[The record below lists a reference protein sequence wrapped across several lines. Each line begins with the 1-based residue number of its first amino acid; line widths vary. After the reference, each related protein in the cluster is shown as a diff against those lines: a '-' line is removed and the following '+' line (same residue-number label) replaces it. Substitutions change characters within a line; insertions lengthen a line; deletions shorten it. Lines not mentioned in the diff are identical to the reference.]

1 MKRVMVHLVMV
12 CVVFLLFSCMG
23 TTPGPSEPTNYTID
37 GTVKLWDGSPLADVT
52 IIAGQATTTT
62 DQNGNWRIEGLTGTV
77 VVRAE
82 KDGYYIVV
90 DGTNYY
96 TSIEASNERTINFTA
111 YHDVNDRFGGGT
123 GTQDDPYIIVNV
135 WQLNR
140 VRDYLHGHY
149 RQIRDLDL
157 NDLIGA
163 NNGSSDPTH
172 NWDPI
177 GLTGSSYNSFVGS
190 YDGSGFSIK
199 NMIIYTGS
207 IGGAGMFMELNGATL
222 KNIVVENSII
232 ITNNE
237 CRSVGVIAA
246 VAINSTIDNVNVYN
260 SQFEFRRTSYFV
272 GALIGQSARS
282 IYTDCSAVGINVQLA
297 GREYDVIRYAG
308 GFVGVANNS
317 STFENCSVEAT
328 VTGTFWKV
336 GGFAGSSFS
345 SIFKN
350 CDSKAKLKGKLTTP
364 ACMGGFVGDIGS
376 SVFQDCH
383 VLFGSSIELLDSQSD
398 NSYIGGFV
406 GKAEHESTA
415 PDMIEFKGCSVDI
428 TIEGS
433 VTIGASYLG
442 GFAGKVHY
450 CSVEDCDVETTLR
463 FAGNNITYAGGFA
476 GYSVVSSFSGC
487 DVSDATLSV
496 DNCTQVGGFAGDA
509 RDSDFTN
516 CTFDG
521 QLIIEP
527 VGGNGYVAGF
537 VAYALAQSENRYLSS
552 CTVHSG
558 SSITLTATPTTTQYI
573 GGLIGYGSGQSD
585 SIKLIVS
592 NNHVRISL
600 DAPESQNIQSDPLIA
615 QNDGNV
621 VLDQNDAQWEQ

>member
-23 TTPGPSEPTNYTID
+23 TTPGPSEPTSYTIQ
-37 GTVKLWDGSPLADVT
+37 GVVKKWNGEPLQGVT
-52 IIAGQATTTT
+52 ISAGGVSTTS
-62 DQNGNWRIEGLTGTV
+62 DSQGRWSISGLSGTV
-77 VVRAE
+77 VVSAQLQN
-82 KDGYYIVV
+82 YYIVV
-90 DGTNYY
+90 NGTHYA
-96 TSIEASNERTINFTA
+96 TSTQTSDAKQINFTA
-111 YHDVNDRFGGGT
+111 YDDVNDKFGGGT

-135 WQLNR
+135 RQLNR
-140 VRDYLHGHY
+140 VRDDLQAHY

-157 NDLIGA
+157 NDLRLLED
-163 NNGSSDPTH
+163 NGSSDPTP
-172 NWDPI
+172 NWYPI
-177 GLTGSSYNSFVGS
+177 GLIESSSYLGFLGS

-199 NMIIYTGS
+199 NMIIYTGFFD
-207 IGGAGMFMELNGATL
+207 GAGMFMHLSGATL

-237 CRSVGVIAA
+237 CTHVGVIASRA
-246 VAINSTIDNVNVYN
+246 VNSTIDNVHVYN
-260 SQFEFRRTSYFV
+260 SQFDFRRTSYFV
-272 GALIGQSARS
+272 GALIGWSSAS
-282 IYTDCSAVGINVQLA
+282 TITDCSAVGINVKLA
-297 GREYDVIRYAG
+297 GREYDVIRSAG
-308 GFVGVANNS
+308 GFVGVTHYS

-328 VTGTFWKV
+328 VTGTFWSV
-336 GGFAGSSFS
+336 GGFAGSSYL

-350 CDSKAKLKGKLTTP
+350 CDSKVKLKGKLMAR
-364 ACMGGFVGDIGS
+364 ACMGGFVGDVRS

-398 NSYIGGFV
+398 NNYIGGFV
-406 GKAEHESTA
+406 GKAEDTA
-415 PDMIEFKGCSVDI
+415 PDMVEFKQCSVDI

-433 VTIGASYLG
+433 VTNGASYLG
-442 GFAGKVHY
+442 GFAGKVFN
-450 CSVEDCDVETTLR
+450 CSVKDCDVETTLR

-476 GYSVVSSFSGC
+476 GYSAGSSFSGC

-496 DNCTQVGGFAGDA
+496 DNCTQVGGFAGEV
-509 RDSDFTN
+509 RDSDIAT

-615 QNDGNV
+615 QNNGNV
-621 VLDQNDAQWEQ
+621 ELYENDAQWEQ

>member
-23 TTPGPSEPTNYTID
+23 TTPGPSEPTSYTIQ
-37 GTVKLWDGSPLADVT
+37 GVVKKWNGEPLQGVT
-52 IIAGQATTTT
+52 ISAGGVSTTS
-62 DQNGNWRIEGLTGTV
+62 DSQGRWSISGLSGTV
-77 VVRAE
+77 VVSAQLQN
-82 KDGYYIVV
+82 YYIVV
-90 DGTNYY
+90 NGTHYA
-96 TSIEASNERTINFTA
+96 TSTQTSDAKQINFTA
-111 YHDVNDRFGGGT
+111 YDDVNDKFGGGT

-135 WQLNR
+135 RQLNR
-140 VRDYLHGHY
+140 VRDDLQAHY

-157 NDLIGA
+157 NDLRLLED
-163 NNGSSDPTH
+163 NGSSDPTP
-172 NWDPI
+172 NWYPI
-177 GLTGSSYNSFVGS
+177 GLIESSSYLGFLGS

-199 NMIIYTGS
+199 NMIIYTGFFD
-207 IGGAGMFMELNGATL
+207 GAGMFMHLSGATL

-237 CRSVGVIAA
+237 CTHVGVIASRA
-246 VAINSTIDNVNVYN
+246 VNSTIDNVHVYN
-260 SQFEFRRTSYFV
+260 SQFDFRRTSYFV
-272 GALIGQSARS
+272 GALIGWSSAS
-282 IYTDCSAVGINVQLA
+282 TITDCSAVGINVKLA
-297 GREYDVIRYAG
+297 GREYDVIRSAG
-308 GFVGVANNS
+308 GFVGVTHYS

-328 VTGTFWKV
+328 VTGTFWSV
-336 GGFAGSSFS
+336 GGFAGSSYL

-350 CDSKAKLKGKLTTP
+350 CDSKVKLKGKLMAR
-364 ACMGGFVGDIGS
+364 ACMGGFVGDVSS

-398 NSYIGGFV
+398 NNYI
-406 GKAEHESTA
+406 
-415 PDMIEFKGCSVDI
+415 
-428 TIEGS
+428 
-433 VTIGASYLG
+433 
-442 GFAGKVHY
+442 
-450 CSVEDCDVETTLR
+450 
-463 FAGNNITYAGGFA
+463 
-476 GYSVVSSFSGC
+476 
-487 DVSDATLSV
+487 
-496 DNCTQVGGFAGDA
+496 GGFAGDV
-509 RDSDFTN
+509 RDSDIAT

-615 QNDGNV
+615 QNNGNV
-621 VLDQNDAQWEQ
+621 ELYENDAQWEQ